1 MPEDAIHYYLNLTE
15 SEIDPTVA
23 ALSVIILSQ
32 SITVTTMSYEKV
44 MLPSNRMDI
53 QYGSHSFCGV

>member
-15 SEIDPTVA
+15 SDIDPTVV

-44 MLPSNRMDI
+44 MLLR
-53 QYGSHSFCGV
+53 FCFKQNGYTVW

>member
-15 SEIDPTVA
+15 SDIDPIVV

-44 MLPSNRMDI
+44 MLLR
-53 QYGSHSFCGV
+53 FCFKQNGYTVW